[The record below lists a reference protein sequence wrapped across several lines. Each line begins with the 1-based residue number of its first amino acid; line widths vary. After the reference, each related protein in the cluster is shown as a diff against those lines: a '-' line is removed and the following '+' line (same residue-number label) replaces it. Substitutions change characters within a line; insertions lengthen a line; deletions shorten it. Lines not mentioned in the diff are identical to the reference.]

1 MYCSGC
7 GQALAPGQGFCPQC
21 GRPVAPAVPPVPGMI
36 YQVQTYAS
44 KIKTLAVFW
53 FVYAG
58 LNLVLGFVGVAFLHA
73 FWANSHWGNWDHWNG
88 PWGGPFGPWFGL
100 ALVRFAW
107 IAILLR
113 VGSALAAG
121 WGLIER
127 APWGRFV
134 ALIAAFLNII
144 HPIFGT
150 ILGIFTLVLLLGFRN
165 NALYNE
171 LVRTPC

>member
-7 GQALAPGQGFCPQC
+7 GQALTPGQGFCQHC
-21 GRPVAPAVPPVPGMI
+21 GRPVAPPVPPVPGMM

-53 FVYAG
+53 LVYAG
-58 LNLVLGFVGVAFLHA
+58 LNLVLGFVGMTFLHA
-73 FWANSHWGNWDHWNG
+73 FWSGHHWGPWDHN
-88 PWGGPFGPWFGL
+88 PWGEAPFGPWFGPMII
-100 ALVRFAW
+100 RFAW
-107 IAILLR
+107 LAILVR

-121 WGLIER
+121 WGLMER
-127 APWGRFV
+127 AQWGRFV
-134 ALIAAFLNII
+134 ALVAAFLNII
-144 HPIFGT
+144 HPLFGT

-171 LVRTPC
+171 LIRTPY